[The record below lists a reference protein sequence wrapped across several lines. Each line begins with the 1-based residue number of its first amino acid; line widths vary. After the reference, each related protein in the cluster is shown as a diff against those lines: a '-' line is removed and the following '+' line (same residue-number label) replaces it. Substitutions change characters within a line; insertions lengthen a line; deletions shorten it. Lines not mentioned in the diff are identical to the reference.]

1 MCKQTTHSLSY
12 KPPALPVKE
21 QYPWAMRRYVPSNIK
36 MANDTIHKLSYV
48 PPGEYVLVQVDGC
61 NCGYSGECLN
71 N

>member
-1 MCKQTTHSLSY
+1 MGKQTTHSLSY
-12 KPPALPVKE
+12 TPQALPAKE

-36 MANDTIHKLSYV
+36 MASDTIHKLSYG
-48 PPGEYVLVQVDGC
+48 PPGEFVQVDGC